1 MFTKLTI
8 PQRLQIG
15 LVLILAFLLVLGSN
29 RLDQRHFS
37 TIQNTVN
44 SVYKDRVVVQ
54 NFIYQLTSIFHR
66 KELRILSNEND
77 ATVAT
82 ENQKIQRLLTD
93 FEATQLT
100 PKEFNLL
107 NKLKDQFSRLQEL
120 ENRITETSG
129 NELSTYTVAAG
140 KKLGEVKS
148 SLDGLANIQLK
159 ESEQMTQLS
168 NKSLGINILLSK
180 LEVAFMVIMGIAML
194 VLIFNPMK
202 LLHAHT
208 NEPSPN

>member
-8 PQRLQIG
+8 PQRIQIG
-15 LVLILAFLLVLGSN
+15 LVLVVAFLLVLGTN

-37 TIQNTVN
+37 TIQTTVN

-54 NFIYQLTSIFHR
+54 NFIYQLTTIFHG
-66 KELRILSNEND
+66 KELRIISNENN
-77 ATVAT
+77 APIAT
-82 ENQKIQRLLTD
+82 ENQKVQKLLVD

-107 NKLKDQFSRLQEL
+107 NKLKNQFSKLQEI

-140 KKLGEVKS
+140 KKLEEMRS
-148 SLDGLANIQLK
+148 SLDGLANIQLE
-159 ESEQMTQLS
+159 ESELMTQLS
-168 NKSLGINILLSK
+168 NKSLGMNILLSK
-180 LEVAFMVIMGIAML
+180 LEVAFMVVIGITML

-202 LLHAHT
+202 LLHAHP

>member
-1 MFTKLTI
+1 MHWTWI
-8 PQRLQIG
+8 I
-15 LVLILAFLLVLGSN
+15 AFPIINL
-29 RLDQRHFS
+29 
-37 TIQNTVN
+37 
-44 SVYKDRVVVQ
+44 
-54 NFIYQLTSIFHR
+54 
-66 KELRILSNEND
+66 
-77 ATVAT
+77 
-82 ENQKIQRLLTD
+82 
-93 FEATQLT
+93 EAF
-100 PKEFNLL
+100 KN
-107 NKLKDQFSRLQEL
+107 QFSKLQEI

-180 LEVAFMVIMGIAML
+180 LEVAFMVVIGITML

-202 LLHAHT
+202 LLHAHP

>member
-8 PQRLQIG
+8 PQRIQIG
-15 LVLILAFLLVLGSN
+15 LVLVFAFLLVLGSN

-54 NFIYQLTSIFHR
+54 NFIYQLTSIFHQ
-66 KELRILSNEND
+66 KELRIISNDND
-77 ATVAT
+77 KTLAT
-82 ENQKIQRLLTD
+82 ENQKVKKLLSD
-93 FEATQLT
+93 FEATKLT

-107 NKLKDQFSRLQEL
+107 NKLKDQFLKLQEL
-120 ENRITETSG
+120 ENRIMETSY
-129 NELSTYTVAAG
+129 NKKSTDIVAVG
-140 KKLGEVKS
+140 KKLEEVKS
-148 SLDGLANIQLK
+148 SLDGLANIQLE

-168 NKSLGINILLSK
+168 NKSLGMNLLLSK
-180 LEVAFMVIMGIAML
+180 LEVAFMIIMGIGIL

-202 LLHAHT
+202 LLHAHP

>member
-15 LVLILAFLLVLGSN
+15 LVLLLVFLLVLDSN

-107 NKLKDQFSRLQEL
+107 NKLSDQFSRLQEL

-129 NELSTYTVAAG
+129 NELSTYTVTAG

-168 NKSLGINILLSK
+168 NK
-180 LEVAFMVIMGIAML
+180 
-194 VLIFNPMK
+194 
-202 LLHAHT
+202 
-208 NEPSPN
+208 

>member
-15 LVLILAFLLVLGSN
+15 LVLLLAFLLVLGSN

-107 NKLKDQFSRLQEL
+107 NKLNDQFSRLQEL

-202 LLHAHT
+202 LLHAHP